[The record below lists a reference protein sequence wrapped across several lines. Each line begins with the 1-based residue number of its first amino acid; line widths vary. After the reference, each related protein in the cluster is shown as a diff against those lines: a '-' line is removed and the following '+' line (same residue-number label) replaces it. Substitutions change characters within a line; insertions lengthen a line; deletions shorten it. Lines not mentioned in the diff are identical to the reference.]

1 MYRPPR
7 PRPSPAPDR
16 NVGWFKRAY
25 DYWHKPRSFLIT
37 AWSHAVEKAGIL
49 QNLATR
55 PAQPPATSHQ
65 PPAPCPRPPAPL
77 LN

>member
-1 MYRPPR
+1 MYRPAR

-37 AWSHAVEKAGIL
+37 PWSHAVEKAGIL

-55 PAQPPATSHQ
+55 PARPRSRLR
-65 PPAPCPRPPAPL
+65 PRPRPRPAIEYCK
-77 LN
+77 